1 MNQTISR
8 VWSTGSLL
16 LNPGRLMDWL
26 LDQLDILS
34 LAMVP
39 AQADM
44 RSSRNEMGFEAR
56 FD

>member
-1 MNQTISR
+1 MMNQTIAR

-16 LNPGRLMDWL
+16 LNPGRLIDWL
-26 LDQLDILS
+26 LDQLESLS

-39 AQADM
+39 VRVDLLEI
-44 RSSRNEMGFEAR
+44 RVETR